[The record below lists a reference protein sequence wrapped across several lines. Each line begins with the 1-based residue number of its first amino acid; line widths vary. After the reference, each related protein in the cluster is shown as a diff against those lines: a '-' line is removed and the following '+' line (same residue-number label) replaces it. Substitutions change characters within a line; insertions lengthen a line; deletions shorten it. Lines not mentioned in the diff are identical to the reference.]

1 MGPFP
6 VAEGGAPTV
15 ILLAVTVLA
24 LIVLANSVLI
34 VVVSMTTFDAT
45 NRIFPL
51 VVTNS
56 PEVFVM
62 ELVAIRLF
70 I

>member
-6 VAEGGAPTV
+6 VAEGGSPTV

-24 LIVLANSVLI
+24 LIVLAKRVLI

-51 VVTNS
+51 VVVNS

-62 ELVAIRLF
+62 ELVAIRLL